1 MSSTLDRRAVL
12 TEYIL
17 AHQADFYR
25 LAYSYVKDRDAALDV
40 VQESIVKALSKAD
53 SLREPAYVKTWFYR
67 ILVNESITW
76 FRQGKR
82 LVPLEDQLEQEAA
95 PECDPG
101 ARLDLYDAIEKLS
114 EKERTVIRL
123 RFFEDLKLE
132 EIARVTGANL
142 NTVKSRLYKGL
153 KHLKEWTEEDDIDA

>member
-1 MSSTLDRRAVL
+1 M
-12 TEYIL
+12 
-17 AHQADFYR
+17 
-25 LAYSYVKDRDAALDV
+25 
-40 VQESIVKALSKAD
+40 
-53 SLREPAYVKTWFYR
+53 
-67 ILVNESITW
+67 
-76 FRQGKR
+76 
-82 LVPLEDQLEQEAA
+82 EQEAA

-153 KHLKEWTEEDDIDA
+153 KHLKEWTEEDDMDA

>member
-1 MSSTLDRRAVL
+1 MSSALDRRAVL

-17 AHQADFYR
+17 SHQADFYR

-82 LVPLEDQLEQEAA
+82 LVPLEDQLEQEAE

-153 KHLKEWTEEDDIDA
+153 KHLKEWTEEDDMDA